1 LLTMRAVSYKIKTTA
16 IFSEGITMIELNR
29 LSWETFTRTGNIDAY
44 LLYKSI
50 NDIDVQEDKDDT
62 WRKLEQEALS

>member
-1 LLTMRAVSYKIKTTA
+1 
-16 IFSEGITMIELNR
+16 MIELNR

-50 NDIDVQEDKDDT
+50 NDIEMQEDKDDT